1 MISMETILYYTNIF
15 AYYIVDYLIY
25 QQPNMHHCTDITTW
39 VTKWSFPKMGLPL
52 NHPFWEDSIIN
63 VCKPSS
69 CWVFSWA
76 KPGRCVFRPKRKL
89 WAWKAPPLCVLVDH
103 VDRPCEKNDRWLS
116 YPLGGFNKWGYANSL
131 MVYSAKS
138 GNNSLLNRDNP
149 KKWDEWTGL
158 RMIPT
163 FSIWW
168 ILINHYPIMEEKTN
182 TINWDSDRDRDIIYQ
197 LIFN

>member
-1 MISMETILYYTNIF
+1 MGRIQFFNQWSWMGNDGLSNHVESFQTCTDGNMSYNSKPWLVWKLFYTNIF

-63 VCKPSS
+63 VYKPSS

-103 VDRPCEKNDRWLS
+103 VGRPCEKKTIGDQAIH
-116 YPLGGFNKWGYANSL
+116 LGGSISGDMPIAWWFIVQNPEIT
-131 MVYSAKS
+131 VYWM
-138 GNNSLLNRDNP
+138 G
-149 KKWDEWTGL
+149 
-158 RMIPT
+158 
-163 FSIWW
+163 
-168 ILINHYPIMEEKTN
+168 
-182 TINWDSDRDRDIIYQ
+182 IIQ
-197 LIFN
+197 KNGMNERV